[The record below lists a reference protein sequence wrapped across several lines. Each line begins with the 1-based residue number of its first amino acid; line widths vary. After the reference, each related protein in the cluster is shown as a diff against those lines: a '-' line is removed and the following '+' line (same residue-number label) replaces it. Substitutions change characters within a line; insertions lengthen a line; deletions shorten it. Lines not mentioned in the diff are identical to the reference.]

1 MFEYYDAKSQ
11 EWIVETILDEN
22 IDEILSNLFENLEK
36 EEKSYGHT
44 NC

>member
-1 MFEYYDAKSQ
+1 MFEYYDVKSQ
-11 EWIVETILDEN
+11 EWIVEPILDEN

-36 EEKSYGHT
+36 EEKSYGCA